1 MKEKLLIIGAVGHA
15 KSCAD
20 VIEVE
25 NKFEIIGFVDS
36 SAKQTNLLG
45 YPIFCDDDLPNLFKQ
60 CKFAFLGV
68 GQIKSVNLRINLY
81 ERLKSIGFAL
91 PTIISPL
98 AYASKSAFI
107 ADEATIIMHHA
118 LINANASV
126 GKSCIINTKALIE
139 HDAIV
144 EDFCHIST
152 AACINGRC
160 KVKAKSFVASNT
172 SLKHAKVIES
182 NSLVYHNTT
191 LIKSAVNDVVIAG
204 GGDYS
209 LTFYTFYYFYNAFG
223 ITPYNIFLFYKIPTF
238 STIYLFYFAL
248 YLRIFLSQIFKW
260 IFLQNCYVVQNI
272 HLGVLH
278 PVYFGQRSSNAK
290 NTKVQQELR

>member
-1 MKEKLLIIGAVGHA
+1 M
-15 KSCAD
+15 
-20 VIEVE
+20 E
-25 NKFEIIGFVDS
+25 NKFEIMGFVDS
-36 SAKQTNLLG
+36 NSRQTNLLD
-45 YPIFCDDDLPNLFKQ
+45 YPIFGDDDLPNLFKE

-68 GQIKSVNLRINLY
+68 GQIKSADLRINLY
-81 ERLKSIGFAL
+81 EQLKSIGFVL

-98 AYASKSAFI
+98 SYVLKSAFI

-152 AACINGRC
+152 AACINGGC

-172 SLKHAKVIES
+172 ALKHAKVIES

-204 GGDYS
+204 GGTLSSFLYF
-209 LTFYTFYYFYNAFG
+209 LLLLRHFQYLRYFY
-223 ITPYNIFLFYKIPTF
+223 FLQLVLQNSHSLYYLPF
-238 STIYLFYFAL
+238 S
-248 YLRIFLSQIFKW
+248 LRILLAYIFISNLQMD
-260 IFLQNCYVVQNI
+260 IF
-272 HLGVLH
+272 
-278 PVYFGQRSSNAK
+278 AK
-290 NTKVQQELR
+290 SYSKYPFEGFYPYKFYPKE

>member
-1 MKEKLLIIGAVGHA
+1 M
-15 KSCAD
+15 
-20 VIEVE
+20 E
-25 NKFEIIGFVDS
+25 NKFEIMGFVDS
-36 SAKQTNLLG
+36 NSRQTNLLD
-45 YPIFCDDDLPNLFKQ
+45 YPIFGDDDLPNLFKE

-68 GQIKSVNLRINLY
+68 GQIKSADLRINLY
-81 ERLKSIGFAL
+81 EQLKSIGFVL

-98 AYASKSAFI
+98 SYVLKSAFI

-152 AACINGRC
+152 AACINGGC

-172 SLKHAKVIES
+172 ALKHAKVIES

-204 GGDYS
+204 GGGHS
-209 LTFYTFYYFYNAFG
+209 LAFYTFYYFYDTFSIYAIF
-223 ITPYNIFLFYKIPTF
+223 IFYNSFYKILILYTTCPF
-238 STIYLFYFAL
+238 HFAFYLH
-248 YLRIFLSQIFKW
+248 IFLSRIFKW
-260 IFLQNCYVVQNI
+260 IFLQNLIPNI
-272 HLGVLH
+272 HLRVFTLTN
-278 PVYFGQRSSNAK
+278 FTQRSNNAK
-290 NTKVQQELR
+290 

>member
-1 MKEKLLIIGAVGHA
+1 MKEKLLIIGAGGHA

-25 NKFEIIGFVDS
+25 NKFEIMGFVDS

-45 YPIFCDDDLPNLFKQ
+45 YPIFGDDDLPNLFKE

-68 GQIKSVNLRINLY
+68 GQIKSVHLRLKLY
-81 ERLKSIGFAL
+81 EKLKSIGFAL

-98 AYASKSAFI
+98 AYISKSAFI

-118 LINANASV
+118 LINTNASV
-126 GKSCIINTKALIE
+126 GKACIINTKALIE

-152 AACINGRC
+152 AACINGGC
-160 KVKAKSFVASNT
+160 KIKTKSFVASNT
-172 SLKHAKVIES
+172 ALKHTKVIES

-191 LIKSAVNDVVIAG
+191 LIKSGVIG
-204 GGDYS
+204 GGDTS
-209 LTFYTFYYFYNAFG
+209 LAFYTFYYFCATFG
-223 ITPYNIFLFYKIPTF
+223 IALHNIFSFYKIPTF

-248 YLRIFLSQIFKW
+248 YLRVFLSQIFKW
-260 IFLQNCYVVQNI
+260 IFLQNCYVVKNI
-272 HLGVLH
+272 HLNFLH
-278 PVYFGQRSSNAK
+278 PVYFGKRSSNAK
-290 NTKVQQELR
+290 NTKI